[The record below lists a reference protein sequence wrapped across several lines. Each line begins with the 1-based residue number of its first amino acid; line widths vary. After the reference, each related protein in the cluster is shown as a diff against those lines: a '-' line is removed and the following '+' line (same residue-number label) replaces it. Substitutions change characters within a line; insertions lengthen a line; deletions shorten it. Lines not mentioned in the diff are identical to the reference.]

1 MGGGGSK
8 KKEAAAGGKESD
20 DTPTL
25 LLLGTAGVGKTTI
38 VRQVACSMGDG
49 LTDTQK
55 KENVDA
61 LRHCVVGRT
70 ARVIERAAADEK
82 MDESLLEHFEAFE
95 DISGSYEGVEEKT
108 TKIGEIIKTLWANE
122 AFKVVSKG
130 DFVVSYEEGLNDA
143 CAALFEDKYGDIFA
157 PDFWSQIKN
166 EDIMNIR
173 KPTQSIHVISGKFND
188 EVFNM
193 KDVGGQIH
201 QRSKWPGAFAGA
213 TAVMFIVSLM
223 DVFMDGEDG
232 ENRLVN
238 SQKIFSSICGSSEL
252 KSVPC
257 CVIFNKED
265 LFKETIK
272 TKSIAECPQFKE
284 VKPAKGE
291 EAEDVKFKRYLSE
304 LKTFF
309 RQGYDS
315 VHDGDDVNEVQFYS
329 TCATDAAAV
338 QKIITKLLGEL
349 NKLSVEAMM
358 N

>member
-8 KKEAAAGGKESD
+8 KEKTNDGANKTD

-38 VRQVACSMGDG
+38 VRQVAVSMGDG

-55 KENVDA
+55 KENVEA
-61 LRHCVVGRT
+61 LRTCIVGRT
-70 ARVIERAAADEK
+70 ARVIEKAAADEK
-82 MDESLLEHFEAFE
+82 TDERLLESFEAFE
-95 DISGSYEGVEEKT
+95 DNSGTYEGAEEKLNAMREVIT
-108 TKIGEIIKTLWANE
+108 TLWNDA
-122 AFKVVSKG
+122 AFKEVAKG
-130 DFVVSYEEGLNDA
+130 DFAVSYEEGLNDS
-143 CAALFEDKYGDIFA
+143 CAALFEDKYDKIFS
-157 PDFWSQIKN
+157 PSYWSQIKN

-173 KPTQSIHVISGKFND
+173 KPTQSIHVISGKFNG
-188 EVFNM
+188 EIFNM

-223 DVFMDGEDG
+223 DTFMDGEDG

-265 LFKETIK
+265 LFKEAIK
-272 TKSIAECPQFKE
+272 TKSIAECSQFKE
-284 VKPAKGE
+284 VKPVKGK
-291 EAEDVKFKRYLSE
+291 EAEDAKFKRYLAE

-315 VHDGDDVNEVQFYS
+315 VHGGDDVNEVQFYN
-329 TCATDAAAV
+329 TCATDGEAV
-338 QKIITKLLGEL
+338 QRVITKLLSEL
-349 NKLSVEAMM
+349 NKLSVDSMM

>member
-8 KKEAAAGGKESD
+8 KDKVNDAGSKAD

-38 VRQVACSMGDG
+38 VRQVAVSMGDG
-49 LTDTQK
+49 LSDKQK

-61 LRHCVVGRT
+61 LRHCIVGRT

-82 MDESLLEHFEAFE
+82 IGDGLLENFEAFE
-95 DISGSYEGVEEKT
+95 EISGSYEGVEEKT
-108 TKIGEIIKTLWANE
+108 NKIGEIITKLWNDA
-122 AFKVVSKG
+122 AFAEVAKG
-130 DFVVSYEEGLNDA
+130 DFAVSYEEGLNDS
-143 CAALFEDKYGDIFA
+143 CAALFENKYAEIFS
-157 PDFWSQIKN
+157 PSYWSQIKN

-173 KPTQSIHVISGKFND
+173 KPTQSIHVISGKFNN

-223 DVFMDGEDG
+223 DLFMDGEDA

-265 LFKETIK
+265 LFKEAIQTR
-272 TKSIAECPQFKE
+272 SIDECSQFKDI
-284 VKPAKGE
+284 KPVKGE
-291 EAEDVKFKRYLSE
+291 ESTDAKFKRYLSE
-304 LKTFF
+304 LKKFF

-315 VHDGDDVNEVQFYS
+315 VHDGDDVNEVQFYN
-329 TCATDAAAV
+329 TCATDGEAV
-338 QKIITKLLGEL
+338 QRVITKLLGEL
-349 NKLSVEAMM
+349 NKLSVDSMM
-358 N
+358 S